1 MWLPHKVFTT
11 QNMVSQYMLT
21 RKNIR
26 SVLMRQPQ
34 FICELPEKV
43 TLNAVNS
50 AKILGLSEKNS
61 CKIERN
67 SHSNYLAQYPNKSSV
82 YQHS

>member
-1 MWLPHKVFTT
+1 MHFFSL
-11 QNMVSQYMLT
+11 
-21 RKNIR
+21 RC
-26 SVLMRQPQ
+26 VLYRLRNN
-34 FICELPEKV
+34 CELPEKV

-82 YQHS
+82 YQHF